1 METGKAND
9 AKPDLEKDAASPE
22 VMVGAAVNLST
33 KEEWD
38 QDLMESHKG
47 DQPVEEGAAANAGS
61 RPQHLEVRSE
71 GVSHLERP
79 LGGYGQDISEEKF
92 ALELDLKSFYIL
104 IWILVKRR
112 MFHCRLAFHYWQQHS
127 TRVFGYPH
135 VHCTVWFVSSSGK
148 NSRALPSRRCYNIQ
162 SQKTESILMGK

>member
-9 AKPDLEKDAASPE
+9 AKPDLEKEAATAE
-22 VMVGAAVNLST
+22 MMFGAAVNLST

-38 QDLMESHKG
+38 QDLMESHEG

-92 ALELDLKSFYIL
+92 WSEIVLHLNLDL
-104 IWILVKRR
+104 
-112 MFHCRLAFHYWQQHS
+112 
-127 TRVFGYPH
+127 G
-135 VHCTVWFVSSSGK
+135 
-148 NSRALPSRRCYNIQ
+148 
-162 SQKTESILMGK
+162 